1 MAFRI
6 ANLWENF
13 VNKLFLF
20 APTFVVCLTFLPC
33 GLIFGYTICS
43 LIAKR
48 NVNAGL
54 IEYGPMIFGGCAGCV
69 IAVIMF
75 MVKFLKG
82 RIIFWHIPILLCAGV
97 GNLLASCFY
106 FVNGMDTAGAFI
118 SYFAYSLN
126 YIAGLSFLH
135 TTLNK
140 RSRSIMLTL
149 AFSIFLLG
157 TASAVSLIGTSY
169 TKPDN
174 NLNVTTE
181 QVPEDLYV
189 GFAGLYLSISV
200 VILGVLIG
208 LKVMDFY
215 GIVDC
220 QNILDNEFR
229 IANSNGS
236 IFDKRK
242 DIIKRVKFL
251 YVTKNQQWNV
261 TLVVLFT
268 EMIQYAL
275 FVYYIFWFV
284 MNQGIRLTPVDNVD
298 AMLWVVFAG
307 SVLCIL
313 IVVFFSVK
321 VTFVANEIFLI
332 ILTILSMII
341 CSSVDTKLPLWFIL
355 LFFGISFSNLQI
367 SIVEVSHFRYT
378 ELLFFVSYLAKLIST
393 SMIYYYFVSNS
404 KNSFFYS
411 TDGST
416 IMAQGF
422 VYMIIT
428 ALVALVV
435 GVKVPRTYCMTL
447 FEIQYDL
454 LGVIF
459 KQHEIEQLDVTCL
472 HDGSIP
478 TISAHTHY

>member
-1 MAFRI
+1 MTRKL

-13 VNKLFLF
+13 VNKFFLYV
-20 APTFVVCLTFLPC
+20 PTFVVCITFLPC
-33 GLIFGYTICS
+33 GLVFGYTICS
-43 LIAKR
+43 LIAER

-54 IEYGPMIFGGCAGCV
+54 IEYGPMIFGACTGCV

-75 MVKFLKG
+75 LVKFYKG

-97 GNLLASCFY
+97 SNLLASCFY
-106 FVNGMDTAGAFI
+106 FANGLDTAGAFI

-135 TTLNK
+135 TTLHK

-157 TASAVSLIGTSY
+157 TASAVSLVGTSY
-169 TKPDN
+169 TKTDN
-174 NLNVTTE
+174 NLNATAT
-181 QVPEDLYV
+181 QVPKGLYV
-189 GFAGLYLSISV
+189 PFAGLYFTISI
-200 VILGVLIG
+200 VILAVLIG
-208 LKVMDFY
+208 CKVMDY
-215 GIVDC
+215 LGIVDC

-236 IFDKRK
+236 IFDKRN

-268 EMIQYAL
+268 EAIQYAL

-284 MNQGIRLTPVDNVD
+284 MNPAIRLTEVDNVA

-307 SVLCIL
+307 SVVCIL
-313 IVVFFSVK
+313 IVIFFSVK
-321 VTFVANEIFLI
+321 VTFVSNECCLI
-332 ILTILSMII
+332 ILCILSMII
-341 CSSVDTKLPLWFIL
+341 CNSVDTTVPLWFIL
-355 LFFGISFSNLQI
+355 FFFGLSFSNLQI
-367 SIVEVSHFRYT
+367 SLVEVTHFRYT

-393 SMIYYYFVSNS
+393 SMVYYYFVSNS
-404 KNSFFYS
+404 KNSFFYA
-411 TDGST
+411 TDRST

-435 GVKVPRTYCMTL
+435 GVKVPRTHCMTL

-454 LGVIF
+454 LGIIF

-472 HDGSIP
+472 QDGSIP
-478 TISAHTHY
+478 TISAHMHY

>member
-1 MAFRI
+1 MANKI

-13 VNKLFLF
+13 VNKFFLF

-43 LIAKR
+43 LIAER

-54 IEYGPMIFGGCAGCV
+54 IEYGPMIFGGCTGFV
-69 IAVIMF
+69 IALIMF
-75 MVKFLKG
+75 LVKFLKG

-97 GNLLASCFY
+97 SNLLASCFY
-106 FVNGMDTAGAFI
+106 FANDMDTAGAFI

-135 TTLNK
+135 TTLHK
-140 RSRSIMLTL
+140 RSRSIMLAL
-149 AFSIFLLG
+149 AFCIFLLG
-157 TASAVSLIGTSY
+157 TAAAISLIGTSY
-169 TKPDN
+169 TRPDN
-174 NLNVTTE
+174 TGNTTTNE
-181 QVPEDLYV
+181 VPDGLYV
-189 GFAGLYLSISV
+189 GFAGLYLSISI

-208 LKVMDFY
+208 LKVLDFY
-215 GIVDC
+215 GVVDC

-268 EMIQYAL
+268 EAIQYAL

-284 MNQGIRLTPVDNVD
+284 MNPGIRLTPVDNVD

-307 SVLCIL
+307 SAVCVLAM
-313 IVVFFSVK
+313 VFFSVK
-321 VTFVANEIFLI
+321 VTFVANEICLI

-355 LFFGISFSNLQI
+355 LFFGLSFCNLQI

-378 ELLFFVSYLAKLIST
+378 ELLFFVSYLAKLLST
-393 SMIYYYFVSNS
+393 SMVYYYFVSNS
-404 KNSFFYS
+404 KNSFFYA
-411 TDGST
+411 DDPST

-422 VYMIIT
+422 VYLIIT

-478 TISAHTHY
+478 TISAHAHY